1 MEKIEDF
8 LKEPEELLKKEPFIR
23 GGDYTSTR
31 NDIIVAP
38 DTKNRVQLPTQTGYE
53 ITQDKYMR
61 EFTPSLHDINFNASV
76 PKFKVKLTDGG
87 YLEDNF
93 LVPSS
98 AFQKNI
104 HAKQCLHLTANPMEF
119 SLLNTTSDEM
129 SSLSKLFAKW
139 KANASDNKDKATFL
153 EFKQEWNYRNM
164 DKIRNKAVSRQKS
177 TGDCAILYSYDP
189 TKKKLKSKVL
199 SYKEGYVVIPNY
211 DDFGDQIA
219 VSLYYKVGNKEKI
232 QTYDD
237 KYVYKFEKNNVES
250 GDSEFVQKGTPT
262 THGFSRCPL
271 LYKRGYVAWEFAQS
285 AIDMYEVIKA
295 IHAVT
300 MKRHGWSWLWIK
312 GTLENNSVTNTEGG
326 TVIMNDKNVDG
337 KSNGD
342 MKAIEFP
349 EAKGISEMLKDLKR
363 DIMYYSSTTFILP
376 DDISLG
382 SDVSGIA
389 VMLTMNGDYSLA
401 LQTANDWA
409 DFADNMAY
417 LFAEGL
423 GLEQGDIS
431 KFTKLK
437 IKASFKVWM
446 PQSEYQYNSM
456 MVQLAAAKLTSK
468 RTAIEKIS
476 VSAPDEMERLYEEA
490 AIDSENELANTDN
503 NTNQSGF

>member
-1 MEKIEDF
+1 MERIEEF
-8 LKEPEELLKKEPFIR
+8 LNEPESLLKKQPFIR
-23 GGDYTSTR
+23 GGEFVKQQTDYVVSL
-31 NDIIVAP
+31 DA
-38 DTKNRVQLPTQTGYE
+38 KKRVKLPEVSGYE
-53 ITQDKYMR
+53 VTQDKFLR
-61 EFTPSLHDINFNASV
+61 EFTPSLHDINFNESI
-76 PKFKVKLTDGG
+76 PKFKVKLGDGTF
-87 YLEDNF
+87 LEDNF
-93 LVPSS
+93 LIPASS
-98 AFQKNI
+98 FQKNI

-139 KANASDNKDKATFL
+139 KMNSNDNKDKAIFL

-177 TGDCAILYSYDP
+177 TGDCAVLYSYDP
-189 TKKKLKSKVL
+189 LKRKLKTKVL
-199 SYKEGYVVIPNY
+199 SYKEGYVIVPNY
-211 DDFGDQIA
+211 NDFGEQIA
-219 VSLYYKVGNKEKI
+219 VSVYYKVDDVEKI

-237 KYVYKFEKNNVES
+237 KYVYRFEKNNGEN
-250 GDSEFVQKGTPT
+250 GDKKFSLISKSP
-262 THGFSRCPL
+262 HGFSRCPL

-295 IHAVT
+295 IHSVT

-312 GTLENNSVTNTEGG
+312 GVLENNTVTNLEGG

-337 KSNGD
+337 KGTGD

-401 LQTANDWA
+401 IQTANDWA
-409 DFADNMAY
+409 DFADSMAY

-431 KFTKLK
+431 KFTRLK

-446 PQSEYQYNSM
+446 PQSEYHYNSLM
-456 MVQLAAAKLTSK
+456 IQLAEAKLTSK

-490 AIDSENELANTDN
+490 AIDSQNETYEEDIKPK
-503 NTNQSGF
+503 TIGF